1 MRLSHLAMVN
11 WHLFDYEDIAVS
23 GHIGILGE
31 NRSGKSTILDMVQ
44 VVLAGSSPR
53 FYRLNAV
60 ANDAKRSSGKRTVYG
75 YCLGTLGEGVT
86 RRTSSLTYAVLGFTD
101 PEGDRQP
108 VSIGLCLEAR
118 ESERVEDV
126 IGRFIVKGRI
136 LTKEDLLD
144 RSDPNRLVPKR
155 WEDLKADLD
164 RESGVEFTNYRE
176 TAIEFIRAYM
186 RILVP
191 NRPYDAKNAEAMLK
205 ALVNAIT
212 LKQDLTAEQF
222 MRQFI
227 LEEKPIEIRQLRTSI
242 ETYRSVSSTIATL
255 RAKLEHLVYMRG
267 TIEDYAS
274 NADRSR
280 LEEWIGRRARYLSSL
295 ALNRAF
301 FAERNEA
308 QARIAGFQEEI
319 DGYEE
324 DIRETGRDLDD
335 IRALLR
341 AHADKSGRRE
351 AVAAGDRA
359 RERISE
365 IDKIYHRRRSAFA
378 ALSQEIAVRPGSYGS
393 RVAPL
398 SRMGALLQTTAIAD
412 LTTRDFELEREAMEC
427 IREVARANE
436 SILQRIRDDASEE
449 RRVARDLGGRLG
461 DRTGVAR
468 LGAHLSNDTS
478 GLMSL
483 LRSAGM
489 DPQPLCDIVRIREA
503 SREWTLAAEGLLGR
517 DREAIFVDE
526 RHVREATRIAREVKS
541 QFREASLVSV
551 HKLKRF
557 SDQPTWGTFPSI
569 FESDHADA
577 MRFIRQRHDGVRL
590 AMTPDEFEQPG
601 RAIMQD
607 GYYDDGLVRRPRHPR
622 QGDYKIGKDAQMRM
636 VAGLQARLEEA
647 VDRLAELATQETK
660 QKAVESA
667 INLLVDPDF
676 DRLAGL
682 AGRLQEALKEKD
694 ASERTI
700 SAIDAAGDGGL
711 TERRNEVAGLLE
723 RQKKALKEVEDKTTA
738 DKVKVAWAERMLTSS
753 GPNTPGS
760 NANVKLTRQMYSTSR
775 KSVAYGGNGRAAY
788 RARLEALASGYPNER
803 QDQNGLRLMAK
814 AHDDLQDRAGRDK
827 SKADTEAIRLEKEII
842 KQFGDYIQ
850 EFGAS
855 GQVGRDSEILTEMRP
870 YVAVM
875 IADIEDNALRQHEA
889 KAKEASDTA
898 AHLFRTQFVLEL
910 KNRMDLLKGERH
922 ALNRTLA
929 AHKFHKETYSFR
941 MTAIDRFSPIIKMAD
956 LADRETGLA
965 EQDPLDLLFDD
976 NLPKDHENYET
987 IKAVRSL
994 LEDPDIVF
1002 EDFEDYRNFYT
1013 FDIIM
1018 TDENGRVVE
1027 WEKRR
1032 GTGSGAEQQV
1042 PIYVAVGASL
1052 AAVYGTSEAYRAR
1065 GRSGMAPALFDEA
1078 FSRMDGKNQRQMM
1091 AFYESLGL
1099 QVVIAA
1105 PMEKKIALQAYME
1118 TIVEIDR
1125 IEDRA
1130 NADVTMI
1137 KERTRNELLDIDPDN
1152 RTEEEL
1158 RSMLEA
1164 AE

>member
-11 WHLFDYEDIAVS
+11 WHLFDFEDIAVS
-23 GHIGILGE
+23 GHVGILGE

-44 VVLAGSSPR
+44 VVLAGCSPR

-86 RRTSSLTYAVLGFTD
+86 RRPSSRTYAVLGFTD
-101 PEGDRQP
+101 PDGERQP
-108 VSIGLCLEAR
+108 VSIGLCLDAR
-118 ESERVEDV
+118 ENERVEDV
-126 IGRFIVKGRI
+126 IGRFIVEGRI
-136 LTKEDLLD
+136 LTKDDLLD

-155 WEDLKADLD
+155 WEDLRVDLNH
-164 RESGVEFTNYRE
+164 ESGIKFSNYRE

-186 RILVP
+186 RVLVP
-191 NRPYDAKNAEAMLK
+191 NRPYDTKNAEAMLK

-242 ETYRSVSSTIATL
+242 ETYRSVSSTITTL
-255 RAKLEHLVYMRG
+255 RAKLEHLVYMRR
-267 TIEDYAS
+267 TIDEYAK
-274 NADRSR
+274 NVDRSR
-280 LEEWIGRRARYLSSL
+280 LEDWIGRRARYLSSL
-295 ALNRAF
+295 AHNRAF
-301 FAERNEA
+301 ALERDEA

-319 DGYEE
+319 DGYKQ
-324 DIRETGRDLDD
+324 DIKETGDDLDD
-335 IRALLR
+335 IKDRLR
-341 AHADKSGRRE
+341 AHADKSGRKE
-351 AVAAGDRA
+351 AVAGGDRA
-359 RERISE
+359 RERLSE
-365 IDKIYHRRRSAFA
+365 IEKVFRRRRSAFV
-378 ALSQEIAVRPGSYGS
+378 ALSQGLSARPDAFGDRIAV
-393 RVAPL
+393 V
-398 SRMGALLQTTAIAD
+398 SRMGTLLQTTAIAD
-412 LTTRDFELEREAMEC
+412 LTARDFELERETMDCLPEITRTNAT
-427 IREVARANE
+427 
-436 SILQRIRDDASEE
+436 ILQRIRDDSADE
-449 RRVARDLGGRLG
+449 RMTVAELGGRLG
-461 DRTGVAR
+461 NRASGVR
-468 LGAHLSNDTS
+468 VGAHLSNDTS
-478 GLMSL
+478 GLMGL
-483 LRSAGM
+483 LRAAGM
-489 DPQPLCDIVRIREA
+489 DPQSLCDIVRIREA
-503 SREWTLAAEGLLGR
+503 SKEWTLAAEGLLGR

-526 RHVREATRIAREVKS
+526 QHVREATRIARSVRS
-541 QFREASLVSV
+541 QFKEASLVSV

-557 SDQPTWGTFPSI
+557 SDRPVWGTFPSI
-569 FESDHADA
+569 FETEHAEA

-590 AMTPDEFEQPG
+590 AMTPEEFEQPG

-622 QGDYKIGKDAQMRM
+622 PGDHKIGKDAQ
-636 VAGLQARLEEA
+636 ARLVSDLQERLDEA
-647 VDRLAELATQETK
+647 VDRLNELDSQEAK
-660 QKAVESA
+660 QKAIESA
-667 INLLVDPDF
+667 IGELNDPDF
-676 DRLAGL
+676 ERLSDL
-682 AGRLQEALKEKD
+682 SRRLQIALKEKD
-694 ASERTI
+694 DSEQTI

-711 TERRNEVAGLLE
+711 TERRNEVSGLLE
-723 RQKKALKEVEDKTTA
+723 RQKNALKEMEDKTTA
-738 DKVKVAWAERMLTSS
+738 DKVKVAIAERALTSS
-753 GPNTPGS
+753 GPTTPGS
-760 NANVKLTRQMYSTSR
+760 NANVKLTRQLYAASR
-775 KSVAYGGNGRAAY
+775 KTVAYGDVGRAAY
-788 RARLEALASGYPNER
+788 RARLDGLASGYSSER
-803 QDQNGLRLMAK
+803 QDPIGLQVMAK
-814 AHDDLQDRAGRDK
+814 THDDLQQRSGRDK
-827 SKADTEAIRLEKEII
+827 SKAEVEANRLEIEIV

-850 EFGAS
+850 QFGAS
-855 GQVGRDSEILTEMRP
+855 GQVGRDSDILTEMRP
-870 YVAVM
+870 YVTVM
-875 IADIEDNALRQHEA
+875 VTDIEENALRQHEA

-910 KNRMDLLKGERH
+910 KNRMDLLKGERN

-956 LADRETGLA
+956 LADRDTGLA

-976 NLPKDHENYET
+976 HLPKDDENYET

-994 LEDPDIVF
+994 LEDPDIMF

-1013 FDIIM
+1013 FDIVM
-1018 TDENGRVVE
+1018 TDENGRMVE

-1052 AAVYGTSEAYRAR
+1052 AAVYGTSEAYRNR

-1125 IEDRA
+1125 IDDRA